1 MRRKLFSAAL
11 VAIAM
16 TKCTSEEDLQVN
28 HSQVSPIKFTVTMDE
43 DGSTRADWGGSNG
56 YTLLWEEGDLM
67 SLFHGA
73 EEGSLA
79 SMEDAI
85 YKAAAGN
92 SDRSLEFTTQS
103 MVKEGQAIM
112 VYPAD
117 TTFAYLDGGL
127 TVSIP
132 TVQSSTNVLERI
144 PFMSEGIKI
153 NPYDGDKNSGAG
165 YGKNYEIKL
174 KQVATQ
180 LTLNTVWTGTAKD
193 KIEALVA
200 DGTIEPITLENVV
213 LSQPTNKFNTKLNIQ
228 LEDKADLGTNW
239 PDEEDGAYDA
249 WNKLSSVDYKNAVA
263 TNAILTSSAAVKDD
277 AAGLDKV
284 EFILL
289 PQKTAVITDENAS
302 IVINTYYGSV
312 TVDKEDGYAMYAL
325 VNGKPYPEEKNIVAY
340 GLNEIISKTTV
351 EKSNENSTFF
361 GEQVGAHA
369 TRYIDADLATLDM
382 STVHIKTDKQL
393 HDILAVYGAIKNG
406 EPVKLTIDGT
416 EGKFSLS
423 MDNVK
428 TLLTEEYKNVK
439 LVPCTVKDEAC
450 SVIELTQSA
459 GQPTDEV
466 PELTFIADNQVNVWL
481 GENANWTW
489 TGGKKTFNDFVKMV
503 SNHGTLD
510 VAANAV
516 IADATD
522 AKIRMQNKGT
532 ININAGVVKQEL
544 ELHNFG
550 EINIAENAEYRAN
563 GVAIYN
569 WGAGVEFEKQ
579 GKVYNSGIFAVNN
592 TSGTINNFGGYIEN
606 MIGGTENMTYITAN
620 ETTDADFAQP
630 WAGNTSNQFGTI
642 MLKNAD
648 DNISVSNST
657 AKGFIKYTYTEEAY
671 VTPVVCKYNYVIV
684 NNHDI
689 TFNEGSYKEIKF
701 LEMVS
706 EGNNIPVITQ
716 ANNYLPE
723 LRGFIVNGKANLKE
737 NNKMVVPAAYI
748 NGTFYYGGLFCIDKQ
763 PNTLPKIKDVYYG
776 NSSDDC
782 LVQYK

>member
-16 TKCTSEEDLQVN
+16 TACTSEEDLQVN

-73 EEGSLA
+73 EEGTLA

-153 NPYDGDKNSGAG
+153 NPYNGDKNSGAG

-200 DGTIEPITLENVV
+200 DGTIAPITLENVV
-213 LSQPTNKFNTKLNIQ
+213 LNQPTNKFNTKLKIQ
-228 LEDKADLGTNW
+228 LEDKGKLGTNW

-249 WNKLSSVDYKNAVA
+249 WNKLSSVDYSVGNIVEKSE
-263 TNAILTSSAAVKDD
+263 TLTSSAAVKDG

-289 PQKTAVITDENAS
+289 PQDNWLGLEDKAS
-302 IVINTYYGSV
+302 VVINTYYGSV
-312 TVDKEDGYAMYAL
+312 TINKEDGKAMYAL
-325 VNGKPYPEEKNIVAY
+325 KDNKPVPEDKYTVAN

-351 EKSNENSTFF
+351 KKSNETSTFF

-393 HDILAVYGAIKNG
+393 HDILAVYGAIKDG
-406 EPVKLTIDGT
+406 ESVMLTIDGT
-416 EGKFSLS
+416 NGKFSLS

-439 LVPCTVKDEAC
+439 LVPCTVNSEEC
-450 SVIELTQSA
+450 LVIELTQSA
-459 GQPTDEV
+459 GQTTDEV
-466 PELTFIADNQVNVWL
+466 PELTFIADNKVNVWL

-489 TGGKKTFNDFVKMV
+489 TGGKKTFNDLVKMV

-522 AKIRMQNKGT
+522 TKIRMQNKGI

-544 ELHNFG
+544 ELHNYG

-563 GVAIYN
+563 EVIIYN

-620 ETTDADFAQP
+620 ETTGADFAHP
-630 WAGNTSNQFGTI
+630 WERDNQFGTI

-657 AKGFIKYTYTEEAY
+657 AKGFIKYTYTEETY
-671 VTPVVCKYNYVIV
+671 VTPAVCKYNYVIV

-748 NGTFYYGGLFCIDKQ
+748 KGTFYYGGLFCIDKQ
-763 PNTLPKIKDVYYG
+763 PNILPEMKGVYYG